1 MICVAAGTLWIDAVT
16 YGPVLRDSQGQPASH
31 SLDGRSFGPTPLVA
45 LTVQAVPLW
54 TWWWP
59 SPPLWSPAMSPGRPV
74 ATVAHPCGMV
84 SPLGGG
90 RFGERS
96 PLTK

>member
-54 TWWWP
+54 TWW
-59 SPPLWSPAMSPGRPV
+59 
-74 ATVAHPCGMV
+74 
-84 SPLGGG
+84 
-90 RFGERS
+90 
-96 PLTK
+96 

>member
-59 SPPLWSPAMSPGRPV
+59 SPPLRSPGSR
-74 ATVAHPCGMV
+74 T
-84 SPLGGG
+84 
-90 RFGERS
+90 
-96 PLTK
+96 